1 MWPYSAR
8 TSECLNCPT
17 TNTTPSRAHLRACS
31 TVCRD
36 MNSSN
41 CAAAQAPSWRRL
53 PGQCSLR
60 AITRWALDSA
70 LRQPAAT
77 SAGREVRCSVVRSTR
92 LVLVADAEGFG
103 RLLHTARLRT
113 ATRTRES
120 VPSQR
125 KRAWHGQDWSS
136 CGPAPAGCAPSSAR
150 PTPLPPHSR
159 AAHARLRSAA
169 LNIHSTRRISR
180 APPAARGCPL
190 AVSATMATQP
200 TKDCHSHLQPDNG
213 AGSYSEWYVQ
223 RSGTSAAR
231 PFILCLGAV
240 RFAARLKANGNIGDR
255 SEAEALSFSTTVEPS
270 AVVPPWTRL
279 PAACHICTVLH
290 CAQLSAH
297 NCQTST
303 CCDE

>member
-1 MWPYSAR
+1 
-8 TSECLNCPT
+8 
-17 TNTTPSRAHLRACS
+17 
-31 TVCRD
+31 
-36 MNSSN
+36 
-41 CAAAQAPSWRRL
+41 
-53 PGQCSLR
+53 
-60 AITRWALDSA
+60 
-70 LRQPAAT
+70 
-77 SAGREVRCSVVRSTR
+77 VVRSTR

-113 ATRTRES
+113 ATRTRDS

-125 KRAWHGQDWSS
+125 KRAWHGQDCAS

-150 PTPLPPHSR
+150 PTPLPPRSR

-169 LNIHSTRRISR
+169 LNIHSMRRISR

-190 AVSATMATQP
+190 AVSATMAAQP
-200 TKDCHSHLQPDNG
+200 TKDCHSHLPVGQ
-213 AGSYSEWYVQ
+213 
-223 RSGTSAAR
+223 R
-231 PFILCLGAV
+231 PFVLCLGAV

-279 PAACHICTVLH
+279 RAACHICTVLH

-303 CCDE
+303 CFDE